1 METIIN
7 NKNVYICAVAK
18 GMQSITYFIN
28 AKRKWN
34 KKIQVIAKL
43 SILYT
48 YRYG

>member
-28 AKRKWN
+28 AKRKKEN
-34 KKIQVIAKL
+34 T
-43 SILYT
+43 SYC
-48 YRYG
+48 